1 MKNIS
6 RQHLRKILM
15 EEVLNASEMAQFSGS
30 KSGRAVKKAGAK
42 IMTAGKSIR
51 DIAEDQTGK
60 MRATLGSLSE
70 FVYKMGS
77 ALERMDH
84 LEEGETVAENLP
96 TVQELKKLYKEIQSL
111 EKGGKKE

>member
-1 MKNIS
+1 MKN
-6 RQHLRKILM
+6 LNRKAIRRMLM
-15 EEVLNASEMAQFSGS
+15 EEVLNASEMAQFSES
-30 KSGRAVKKAGAK
+30 KSGRAVKKAGSK

-60 MRATLGSLSE
+60 MRETLGSLSE

-84 LEEGETVAENLP
+84 LEEGETVAESLP
-96 TVQELKKLYKEIQSL
+96 TVQELKKLYKEILNL
-111 EKGGKKE
+111 EK

>member
-1 MKNIS
+1 MKNLD
-6 RQHLRKILM
+6 RRRLRIMLM

-30 KSGRAVKKAGAK
+30 KSGKAVKKAGAK

-60 MRATLGSLSE
+60 MRSTLGRLSE

-77 ALERMDH
+77 ALERMDN
-84 LEEGETVAENLP
+84 LEEGETVADNLP
-96 TVQELKKLYKEIQSL
+96 TIQELKSLYKEIQNL
-111 EKGGKKE
+111 EKSNKN